1 MRDPKRTLGKL
12 LLRAGM
18 LTAASVFAASALL
31 MAGPSNEQ
39 ALRSRV
45 EQLYAALQRSDW
57 AEAEKY
63 LTEESKPIFRNQSKK
78 AIAGYQVQS
87 IKLESSGDEAV
98 VVVQIPAFTGSMPG
112 PVQIPETTHWRLI
125 KGDWYL
131 QLSTP
136 QKMQLPFTAADQKP
150 PSSPPISLHT
160 KDLKFQSTW
169 ASVGTIHK
177 DEVKEARFA
186 FSNVSRRV
194 VTVSVARTNCDCLR
208 LKTAQKE
215 FKPGEA
221 GVIEFEVDPSTL
233 SFDVHSALTL
243 TVILE
248 TEPEH
253 AYTQLTIAAVL
264 SPSPAPAPR

>member
-1 MRDPKRTLGKL
+1 MLGKW
-12 LLRAGM
+12 LLRAGI
-18 LTAASVFAASALL
+18 LTAASVLATSALL

-45 EQLYAALQRSDW
+45 EQLYGDLQRSDW

-63 LTEESKPIFRNQSKK
+63 LTEESRPIFRNQSKK
-78 AIAGYQVQS
+78 PVAGYQIES
-87 IKLESSGDEAV
+87 IKLGPSGDEAV
-98 VVVQIPAFTGSMPG
+98 VVVQIPVFSGSMPR
-112 PVQIPETTHWRLI
+112 PVQIPETTRWRLI

-136 QKMQLPFTAADQKP
+136 QNTQLPFSAADQKQ
-150 PSSPPISLHT
+150 PSSPPVSLHS

-169 ASVGTIHK
+169 ASVGTVHK
-177 DEVKEARFA
+177 GEVKVARFA
-186 FSNVSRRV
+186 FTNVSQRV
-194 VTVSVARTNCDCLR
+194 VTVSVWQTSCDCLR
-208 LKTAQKE
+208 MKSQQKE

-221 GVIEFEVDPSTL
+221 GVIEFEVDPSSL

-264 SPSPAPAPR
+264 SPGPAPAPH